1 MLALEKSTN
10 TEVRYVYVT
19 KFGRGQAKKSKIKK
33 NRVGRYNMATV
44 GWRTV
49 LLIKK
54 ENYFTSVLK
63 YKYSTIMELPCTV
76 PCCLQSI

>member
-1 MLALEKSTN
+1 M
-10 TEVRYVYVT
+10 
-19 KFGRGQAKKSKIKK
+19 
-33 NRVGRYNMATV
+33 GRYNMATV

-63 YKYSTIMELPCTV
+63 YKYSIITELPCTV